1 MYIIEI
7 IGFTTITALAVYAYK
22 YTKRTPENRNEEWFD
37 FLPNM
42 FPTIGLLGT
51 FSGIAI
57 GLAKFKA
64 DSSEEIKNSI
74 PILIDGL
81 KTAFFVSIIG
91 VVCLLFFTRRV
102 ALIRRRENV
111 GKFSEE
117 TNAIKEL
124 TNVMLEFRKDL
135 SDNFVY
141 TDENNNKV
149 TPANFFRNINNQLE
163 QQTTA
168 LSSFSLDL
176 ANLIENGLEKILN
189 NEEKGVTFELQSLKI
204 EIEKLSKNIQAPGK
218 GIADG
223 AIDQLQSAMREMVS
237 EFKTSVSGSA
247 KDEMENLAKTLGEA
261 GKSLT
266 DFPDKLQVMTDNLNT
281 NFAGLQEV
289 IKHIGEETFKTS
301 DDINKKMQNDIK
313 DMAIILKDNV
323 SSIQEGQG
331 SIVAEQSKNLELSE
345 NLLSAFND
353 SISNMNTISLEVSRT
368 LVEFKTVHKE
378 IIGITNEF
386 KTISENVNSS
396 TNQNKLA
403 QEHFSK
409 YSSNFVKGNQEIIE
423 NINETIE
430 TSVNLIHEYSEK
442 FEVIEQ
448 GLKGIFSEIDN
459 GLNQYQKNVGSSLE
473 SYLTK
478 YSDALTNTA
487 QSLSSASQEQFE
499 ILEEL
504 SEQLSKL
511 KK

>member
-1 MYIIEI
+1 MYIEI
-7 IGFTTITALAVYAYK
+7 IGIVSISALAIYAFS
-22 YTKRTPENRNEEWFD
+22 YTKRAPENRNEEWFD

-51 FSGIAI
+51 FSGIAL
-57 GLAKFKA
+57 GLWKFDVTDIEK
-64 DSSEEIKNSI
+64 SI
-74 PILIDGL
+74 PNLIDGL
-81 KTAFFVSIIG
+81 KTAFVVSIVG
-91 VVCLLFFTRRV
+91 VVCLLIFTRRV
-102 ALIRRRENV
+102 ALIRRKENL

-124 TNVMLEFRKDL
+124 TSVMLEFRKDL

-141 TDENNNKV
+141 IDENNNKV

-331 SIVAEQSKNLELSE
+331 MDMQIKAAV
-345 NLLSAFND
+345 
-353 SISNMNTISLEVSRT
+353 
-368 LVEFKTVHKE
+368 
-378 IIGITNEF
+378 
-386 KTISENVNSS
+386 
-396 TNQNKLA
+396 
-403 QEHFSK
+403 
-409 YSSNFVKGNQEIIE
+409 
-423 NINETIE
+423 
-430 TSVNLIHEYSEK
+430 
-442 FEVIEQ
+442 
-448 GLKGIFSEIDN
+448 
-459 GLNQYQKNVGSSLE
+459 
-473 SYLTK
+473 
-478 YSDALTNTA
+478 
-487 QSLSSASQEQFE
+487 
-499 ILEEL
+499 
-504 SEQLSKL
+504 
-511 KK
+511 

>member
-1 MYIIEI
+1 MYIEI
-7 IGFTTITALAVYAYK
+7 IGVTTITVLAVYAFK

-51 FSGIAI
+51 FSGIAL
-57 GLAKFKA
+57 GLWKF
-64 DSSEEIKNSI
+64 DVTHIENSI
-74 PILIDGL
+74 PNLIDGL
-81 KTAFFVSIIG
+81 KTAFVVSIVG
-91 VVCLLFFTRRV
+91 VICLLFFTRRV
-102 ALIRRRENV
+102 ALIRRRENE

-117 TNAIKEL
+117 TTAIKEL
-124 TNVMLEFRKDL
+124 TNVMLEFKKEL
-135 SDNFVY
+135 SDNFIY

-204 EIEKLSKNIQAPGK
+204 EIEKLAKNIQAPGK

-266 DFPDKLQVMTDNLNT
+266 DFPDKLQVMTDNLNN

-301 DDINKKMQNDIK
+301 DEINKKMQNDIK
-313 DMAIILKDNV
+313 DMAVILKDNV

-345 NLLSAFND
+345 NLLSAFNE
-353 SISNMNTISLEVSRT
+353 SISNMNTISSEVSRT

-386 KTISENVNSS
+386 KTISENVNDS

-430 TSVNLIHEYSEK
+430 TSANLVNEYSEK

-448 GLKGIFSEIDN
+448 GLKGIFNQIDN
-459 GLNQYQKNVGSSLE
+459 GLNEYQKNVGSSLE